1 MPSCRA
7 KNRHAVLI
15 QGSPAFTDRVARCV
29 DAWRGR
35 AQTNA
40 ARQAYRTAFARVGSV
55 WAGDLRQLA
64 RGVPFSLGETR
75 PIAASDCRPKGKDTR
90 AGPPGGDEMKRTR
103 CTSTYQLLGAWVYL
117 LSYFLAYPVTY
128 PLPCTYL
135 TWSAFFGRCWIS
147 TGTRIEV
154 SRIGRHL
161 CRCSAPAV
169 LSRAAAVRERLSAA
183 HKTARERLLHLSR
196 HLQRLLPLSTR
207 VPVLAI
213 LLGVIPGAEAR
224 HENSR

>member
-1 MPSCRA
+1 M
-7 KNRHAVLI
+7 
-15 QGSPAFTDRVARCV
+15 
-29 DAWRGR
+29 
-35 AQTNA
+35 
-40 ARQAYRTAFARVGSV
+40 
-55 WAGDLRQLA
+55 
-64 RGVPFSLGETR
+64 
-75 PIAASDCRPKGKDTR
+75 
-90 AGPPGGDEMKRTR
+90 
-103 CTSTYQLLGAWVYL
+103 

-224 HENSR
+224 HAVGGVAARVNHSLCFCRQWSRALLRFANVFPQPSKPHVNGFSTSAAPFRGFFPSARAFRFWRYCSESSHRHQLSARGRSVRPLH